1 MNINYDSVAD
11 AIYIKISSGN
21 VLESKAIKEGIIV
34 DYMEDGEIIGL
45 EILDY
50 SKRNFDL
57 NELIKLKLEE
67 IISNVVSEW
76 LSIQNT
82 F

>member
-11 AIYIKISSGN
+11 AIYIKMSSGN
-21 VLESKAIKEGIIV
+21 VLESKSIKEGVIV

-50 SKRNFDL
+50 SKRNLDL
-57 NELIKLKLEE
+57 NELIKLKIEE
-67 IISNVVSEW
+67 IISKVVSEW
-76 LSIQNT
+76 SFIQNT

>member
-1 MNINYDSVAD
+1 MNCMNINNDSVAD

-50 SKRNFDL
+50 SKREVDL
-57 NELIKLKLEE
+57 NE
-67 IISNVVSEW
+67 IIN
-76 LSIQNT
+76 
-82 F
+82 

>member
-1 MNINYDSVAD
+1 MNISYDSVAD

-34 DYMEDGEIIGL
+34 DYIEDGEIIGL

-50 SKRNFDL
+50 SKRNDYFY
-57 NELIKLKLEE
+57 
-67 IISNVVSEW
+67 
-76 LSIQNT
+76 QT
-82 F
+82 FFRKN

>member
-11 AIYIKISSGN
+11 AIYIKMQSGN

-34 DYMEDGEIIGL
+34 DYIEDGEIIGL

-50 SKRNFDL
+50 SKRNLDL

-67 IISNVVSEW
+67 IISKVVSE
-76 LSIQNT
+76 
-82 F
+82 

>member
-67 IISNVVSEW
+67 IISNVVSE
-76 LSIQNT
+76 
-82 F
+82 

>member
-67 IISNVVSEW
+67 IISKVVSE
-76 LSIQNT
+76 
-82 F
+82 